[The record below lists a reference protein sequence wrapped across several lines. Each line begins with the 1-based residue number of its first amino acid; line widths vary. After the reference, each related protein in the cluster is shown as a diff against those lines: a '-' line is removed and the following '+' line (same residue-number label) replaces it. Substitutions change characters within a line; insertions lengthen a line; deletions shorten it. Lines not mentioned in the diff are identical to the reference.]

1 MVHLKSK
8 GVNWVENI
16 PNYMAVLYKVAR
28 EQLGWCSPFEIYYGC
43 ISNFVSR
50 FNLEHNP
57 ASNYKLTIETRE
69 QGVKYVQ
76 S

>member
-16 PNYMAVLYKVAR
+16 PNYMAVLYKVTR
-28 EQLGWCSPFEIYYGC
+28 EQLGWQLVDSTWNTTQPVITCS
-43 ISNFVSR
+43 
-50 FNLEHNP
+50 
-57 ASNYKLTIETRE
+57 KLTIETLE
-69 QGVKYVQ
+69 KGVKYVQ